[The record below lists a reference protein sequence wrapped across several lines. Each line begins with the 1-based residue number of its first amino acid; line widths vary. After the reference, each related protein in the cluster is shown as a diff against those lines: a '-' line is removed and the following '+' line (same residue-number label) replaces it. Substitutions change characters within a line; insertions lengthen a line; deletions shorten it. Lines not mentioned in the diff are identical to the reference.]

1 MVKISEIVSQNPWWK
16 HGEKFVIFDKNLK
29 EAKEKPIFF
38 ERKRIDLL
46 VSIGI
51 IRQQFTIT
59 LKIKPKNQVVI
70 S

>member
-46 VSIGI
+46 VSIGT

-59 LKIKPKNQVVI
+59 LKIKPKNQVMI

>member
-46 VSIGI
+46 VSIGT
-51 IRQQFTIT
+51 IRQQFTLT
-59 LKIKPKNQVVI
+59 H
-70 S
+70 